1 MKLWSDLH
9 LKTLLPAIFVFAG
22 IAIIL
27 GFCLSK
33 KEEKTRQLPI
43 KILSVFLVVFE
54 ISKQIYSLVIGYDL
68 YNLPLHF
75 CSIIVFLLP
84 VFAFYNGKHSNTIK
98 TFTSVCCLLAALVTI
113 IYPTMVYSRESIR
126 CFSTDFLCAHA
137 VIFHNLIIFVTML
150 IMALNLNSFK
160 TKHDILTIF
169 VGCFSYSAVAGL
181 VANLTKTN
189 FNNFYYVKLPFLE
202 NIRISIVQ
210 SLGVGGQILYV
221 ITVAATL
228 TICAFVSYLLL
239 RLHFCI
245 IKKLQTK
252 RQTKKPA

>member
-43 KILSVFLVVFE
+43 KILSVFLVAFE
-54 ISKQIYSLVIGYDL
+54 ISKQIYSIVIGYDL

-84 VFAFYNGKHSNTIK
+84 IFAFYKGKHCRPIRCI
-98 TFTSVCCLLAALVTI
+98 TSVCCLLATLVTI
-113 IYPTMVYSRESIR
+113 VCPCIVYSRESIR

-137 VIFHNLIIFVTML
+137 VIFHNLIILTCML
-150 IMALNLNSFK
+150 VMALNLNSFK
-160 TKHDILTIF
+160 TKQDIAVII
-169 VGCFSYSAVAGL
+169 VECFSYSALAGTI
-181 VANLTKTN
+181 ANALKTN
-189 FNNFYYVKLPFLE
+189 FNNFYYAKIPFLE
-202 NIRISIVQ
+202 NIRINIVH

-221 ITVAATL
+221 VAVATTL
-228 TICAFVSYLLL
+228 TIGAFVSYFLL
-239 RLHFCI
+239 RLHNI
-245 IKKLQTK
+245 VIEKIKNK
-252 RQTKKPA
+252 TKKPA